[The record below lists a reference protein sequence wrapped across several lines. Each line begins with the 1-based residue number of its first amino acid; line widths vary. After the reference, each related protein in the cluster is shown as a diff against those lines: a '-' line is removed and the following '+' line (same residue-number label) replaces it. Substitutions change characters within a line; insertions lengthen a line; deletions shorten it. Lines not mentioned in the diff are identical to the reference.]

1 MKRLLFVC
9 GVFYPEPVVSAR
21 MQTDLAKELA
31 KKYKVTV
38 LRPRPTR
45 PNGFSFPDYDY
56 ASLPFEVIEIDSYT
70 CPASSLTGRLR
81 ESVSHGRWCASYIR
95 QHHEEI
101 DFIYNDS
108 WHLFG
113 VWLVSRAAMRYG
125 IPYVTPVQDVYP
137 EALTSKLPPFG
148 KKLVI
153 NLLSPL
159 DHFSLSHAQFVHT
172 NSDMLADYLATTRR
186 MDRRQ
191 FVAVRNWQDESC
203 FVKYHEEAETEDI
216 KHEVFTFMYLGNVG
230 PLAGIEVLFDAFSQ
244 ANLPEARLVI
254 AGSGPSK
261 EHLRQLAGKYTCQ
274 IAFWDVPTGMV
285 AETQSQADVMMLPM
299 RKGTAKYSVPSKLPA
314 YLFSAKP
321 VIASVD
327 ADSDTAHC
335 VRESGAGWLAEPEDV
350 STIAKVMRDA
360 FMASDANRIKMGE
373 CGREYAMR
381 VFTKEKN
388 LSVLSQAIE
397 TILSKRINE
406 SSIFKN

>member
-31 KKYKVTV
+31 RKYQVTV

-45 PNGFSFPDYDY
+45 PNGFSFPNYDY
-56 ASLPFEVIEIDSYT
+56 ASLPFDVIEIDSYT

-81 ESVSHGRWCASYIR
+81 ESVSHGRWCARYIR
-95 QHHEEI
+95 HHHMEI

-113 VWLVSRAAMRYG
+113 VWLVAKTAVRYG

-137 EALTSKLPPFG
+137 EALTSKLPLFG
-148 KKLVI
+148 RKLVM

-172 NSDMLADYLATTRR
+172 NSDMLADYLATTRG

-191 FVAVRNWQDESC
+191 FVAVRNWQDESS
-203 FVKYHEEAETEDI
+203 FVKYYEEADTEI
-216 KHEVFTFMYLGNVG
+216 VKHHEVFTFMYLGNVG
-230 PLAGIEVLFDAFSQ
+230 PLAGIEVLFEAFSQ

-261 EHLRQLAGKYTCQ
+261 DHLRQMAYKYSCR
-274 IAFWDVPTGMV
+274 IEFWDVPTGMV
-285 AETQSQADVMMLPM
+285 AETQEQADVMMLPM
-299 RKGTAKYSVPSKLPA
+299 LKGTAQYSVPSKLPA

-321 VIASVD
+321 IIASVD

-350 STIAKVMRDA
+350 PTITQVMCVA
-360 FMASDANRIKMGE
+360 FNISDENRRKMGA

-381 VFTKEKN
+381 NFTKEKN

-397 TILSKRINE
+397 AILSDK
-406 SSIFKN
+406 

>member
-31 KKYKVTV
+31 RKYQVTV

-45 PNGFSFPDYDY
+45 PNGFSFTDYDY
-56 ASLPFEVIEIDSYT
+56 ASLPFEVIEIGSYS
-70 CPASSLTGRLR
+70 CPASSLFGRFR
-81 ESVSHGRWCASYIR
+81 ESISHGRWCARYIR
-95 QHHEEI
+95 QHQKEI

-113 VWLVSRAAMRYG
+113 VWLVAKAAVKYG

-137 EALTSKLPPFG
+137 EALASKLPSLG
-148 KKLVI
+148 RLMAMKI
-153 NLLSPL
+153 LSPL

-172 NSDMLADYLATTRR
+172 NSDKLADYLATTRG
-186 MDRRQ
+186 MDRKQ
-191 FVAVRNWQDESC
+191 FLAVRNWQDEIN
-203 FVKYHEEAETEDI
+203 FMKYREETKAEKAVSHEM
-216 KHEVFTFMYLGNVG
+216 FTFMYLGNVG

-244 ANLPEARLVI
+244 AHLPEARLVI

-261 EHLRQLAGKYTCQ
+261 DHLRELAAKYTCR
-274 IAFWDVPTGMV
+274 IEFWDVPTGMV
-285 AETQSQADVMMLPM
+285 PATQHQADVMMLPM

-327 ADSDTAHC
+327 ANSDTACC
-335 VRESGAGWLAEPEDV
+335 VKESGAGWLAEPEDV
-350 STIAKVMRDA
+350 TSIAQAMLEA
-360 FMASDANRIKMGE
+360 IHESEINRVKMGE
-373 CGREYAMR
+373 RGCEYAMR
-381 VFTKEKN
+381 VFTKDKN
-388 LSVLSQAIE
+388 LSALTQAIE
-397 TILSKRINE
+397 KVITI
-406 SSIFKN
+406 